1 MSDRLYSLSSRVE
14 EQLRQ
19 FTMEEEDRT
28 GRKIVGAAAAGAGA
42 AGAYK
47 LHQAAMNRAGA
58 GGGSGMIPRQ
68 GRTASAYKKA
78 AEGFA
83 GDMKGKARGVAGDA
97 LGKGSSLLRK
107 GAGVLAKGRK
117 KLYGLEETVDRIVH
131 LASAIETLDFEEK
144 QRNPL
149 GVAYAGAMGTGYPG
163 AAVALTKRKKFKDSG
178 LVYRKRD
185 ALKDS
190 AKGSLAAT
198 GAVLGTAAGALGLGS
213 LAAKRKLPKGLL
225 RKAGVK
231 TGQFIKKAAKDPALA
246 RKAGIG
252 LGLGAGLTGAS
263 VQNAS
268 ANKRYKERMRQR
280 LEGGE
285 G

>member
-1 MSDRLYSLSSRVE
+1 
-14 EQLRQ
+14 
-19 FTMEEEDRT
+19 MEEEDRT

-58 GGGSGMIPRQ
+58 GGGGGMIPRQ

-78 AEGFA
+78 AAGLA

-117 KLYGLEETVDRIVH
+117 KLYGLEETMDRIVH

-149 GVAYAGAMGTGYPG
+149 GVAYAGTVGTGYPG
-163 AAVALTKRKKFKDSG
+163 AVSAVRQRSKFKNSG
-178 LVYRKRD
+178 MVYRKRD
-185 ALKDS
+185 AAKDS
-190 AKGSLAAT
+190 LKGGAAAT
-198 GAVLGTAAGALGLGS
+198 GALLGVGAGAAGLS
-213 LAAKRKLPKGLL
+213 VLAAKRKLPKGML

-231 TGQFIKKAAKDPALA
+231 TGQFLKDAGKNPALA
-246 RKAGIG
+246 RKVGTGLGIG
-252 LGLGAGLTGAS
+252 ATLTGAA